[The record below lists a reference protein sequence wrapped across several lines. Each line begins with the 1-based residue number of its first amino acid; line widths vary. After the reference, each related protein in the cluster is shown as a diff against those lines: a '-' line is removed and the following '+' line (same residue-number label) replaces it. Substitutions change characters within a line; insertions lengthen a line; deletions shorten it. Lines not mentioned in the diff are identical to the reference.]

1 MTETPTAKPIPVTVL
16 TGYLGA
22 GKTTLL
28 NRILT
33 ENHGKKYA
41 VIVNEFGEIGIDNDL
56 IVESDEEIYEMNNGC
71 VCCTVRGD
79 LIRVVEGLMRR
90 PGRFDAILVE
100 TTGLADPVPVAQT
113 FFMDDDVR
121 SKTRLDAVVA
131 LVDAKHLPLRLK
143 DSREAEDQIAF
154 ADVVILNKTDLVTPE
169 ELRDVLA
176 MEASQ
181 YFGNPNPTVV
191 VKEIRSRKVFITGA
205 VEKPGP
211 YVVTAP
217 TTVLQLIALAG
228 GLKEYADKRNILV
241 MRTTNGKQNAYVV
254 DYHAILRR
262 QNLEQNFL
270 LAPGDTVLVR

>member
-1 MTETPTAKPIPVTVL
+1 ML
-16 TGYLGA
+16 TR
-22 GKTTLL
+22 TLL
-28 NRILT
+28 AAMMLTILAAVSPAWSQSAPNGGVAPPTVTAAPRPAAAAAAEASTTAATRPTRGYVIGPDDILQIVFWREKELSGDVVVRPDGRITLPLL
-33 ENHGKKYA
+33 
-41 VIVNEFGEIGIDNDL
+41 ND
-56 IVESDEEIYEMNNGC
+56 
-71 VCCTVRGD
+71 
-79 LIRVVEGLMRR
+79 
-90 PGRFDAILVE
+90 
-100 TTGLADPVPVAQT
+100 
-113 FFMDDDVR
+113 
-121 SKTRLDAVVA
+121 VVA
-131 LVDAKHLPLRLK
+131 AGR
-143 DSREAEDQIAF
+143 
-154 ADVVILNKTDLVTPE
+154 TPE

-176 MEASQ
+176 MEASH

-241 MRTTNGKQNAYVV
+241 MRTTDGKQNAYVV